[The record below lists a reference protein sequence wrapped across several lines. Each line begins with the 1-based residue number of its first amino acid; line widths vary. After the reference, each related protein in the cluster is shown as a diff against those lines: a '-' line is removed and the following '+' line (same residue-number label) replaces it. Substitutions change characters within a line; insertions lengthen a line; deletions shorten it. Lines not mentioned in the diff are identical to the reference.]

1 MQNNYINQQIDEGM
15 REYKKQLQKV
25 RKKFNTPNA
34 IDDLKISFDEKYIIF
49 QFDLTTWDD
58 GLVT

>member
-1 MQNNYINQQIDEGM
+1 M

-25 RKKFNTPNA
+25 RKKINTLDA

-49 QFDLTTWDD
+49 EFDLNAWDD
-58 GLVT
+58 CLVT